1 VANQRGIPNSQNKD
15 VSLVENILS
24 DFAQASSDASKT
36 THNSR
41 PRKLAIGSHIVGG
54 NWENARPDRSPSSA
68 KSTRT
73 AFRTEVNP
81 KVKTSRPDP
90 VDLSIIKRAC
100 NAIEA
105 SARSVDRCKF
115 VDGQRSGRRR

>member
-1 VANQRGIPNSQNKD
+1 MPNSQNKD

-68 KSTRT
+68 KPTRT
-73 AFRTEVNP
+73 VFRKETNP

-90 VDLSIIKRAC
+90 VDLSISIC
-100 NAIEA
+100 SAIEA